1 MEKIVRTVSTS
12 FLEKLSSEKAYY
24 QAKDF
29 VEAGFPAFLTER
41 ITAEIQ
47 RRMAGSAEPVLS
59 DWIDLDEEDT
69 SEAWHQFLKSVQN
82 KLKLPVHAAGEVVT
96 RAVENC
102 LRLAVRP
109 RKTVPEL
116 LFQGKSEIHISEL
129 KKRSAA
135 ISVNGHLA
143 YALVRYMER
152 KQSETLQFEKAKT
165 VVAKIDQKL
174 ISDFNPLNWLE
185 LLKPVY
191 VLTGPSV
198 DSDLLRIFFEDKEKN
213 RAAKKFDMLDKS
225 VSETD
230 FIEVMSS
237 ADLLEIEGYDDNQP
251 QLFDEQVDEEED
263 TNYEMDDE
271 PELIDSQD
279 EEEESAVSTEAD
291 DLNELFKATP
301 EDDYLEQA
309 EEDEALGFIADEDS
323 AEEKFLEDVED
334 DDDDDESPNRLIE
347 IDETSEE
354 DEETAEPETA
364 PFDLDEDAEETEQE
378 KTAPAEEP
386 QLESEESET
395 VVTPKKDDKTELAD
409 ADDPF
414 DTDDSEDEQI
424 PESEEKN
431 AEEPEDDE
439 QENEEV
445 PLLNRFMFDD
455 SDDEDEESR
464 SAETIYSELNLV
476 REDREEVTLRDLFD
490 QVPEEE
496 EEPEN
501 EETAFVA
508 EDTDD
513 QDEDTD
519 SDYWA
524 KNIPE
529 EEDEEEPQEE
539 FSGTFIADEEEDEEA
554 DESDDV
560 PMWKSFL
567 EREDTDEEPAF
578 RFDDQEISDDEE
590 EADKEEV
597 LDEDGFIEEP
607 IFDLTRDETEEQISR
622 IANWLQD
629 EENKFINEIFGN
641 SETAYEQ
648 ALAEIENFED
658 WKKASKFIEREVFS
672 RNRIDVYDEIAVDFT
687 DRLHTYFLE
696 FKS

>member
-59 DWIDLDEEDT
+59 DWIDLDEEGT

-102 LRLAVRP
+102 LRLAVRS

-129 KKRSAA
+129 KKRSSA

-152 KQSETLQFEKAKT
+152 KHFETLQFEKAKT

-198 DSDLLRIFFEDKEKN
+198 DSDLLRIFFEDKGKN
-213 RAAKKFDMLDKS
+213 RAAKKFDMLDKPI
-225 VSETD
+225 SETD

-237 ADLLEIEGYDDNQP
+237 ADLLEIEGYDDDQP

-263 TNYEMDDE
+263 TDYEMDDE
-271 PELIDSQD
+271 PELIDSRD

-309 EEDEALGFIADEDS
+309 EEDEALEFIADEDS

-334 DDDDDESPNRLIE
+334 EDDDESPNRVIE
-347 IDETSEE
+347 IDEATEE
-354 DEETAEPETA
+354 DEETDETETP
-364 PFDLDEDAEETEQE
+364 PFDLDEDTEETEQE
-378 KTAPAEEP
+378 ETAPAEEP
-386 QLESEESET
+386 QLEPEESET
-395 VVTPKKDDKTELAD
+395 VDTPKKDDKTDQAD
-409 ADDPF
+409 SEEPF
-414 DTDDSEDEQI
+414 DAEDELK
-424 PESEEKN
+424 PETEETT

-455 SDDEDEESR
+455 SDDVDKESR

-490 QVPEEE
+490 QVPDEEE

-519 SDYWA
+519 ADYWA

-529 EEDEEEPQEE
+529 EEDEEEPEEE
-539 FSGTFIADEEEDEEA
+539 FSGSFIADEEEDEEA
-554 DESDDV
+554 DEGDDV

-567 EREDTDEEPAF
+567 EREDADDEPAF

-629 EENKFINEIFGN
+629 EENKFIEEIFGN
-641 SETAYEQ
+641 SESAYEQ

-658 WKKASKFIEREVFS
+658 WKKASKFIEREIFS

-696 FKS
+696 FKL